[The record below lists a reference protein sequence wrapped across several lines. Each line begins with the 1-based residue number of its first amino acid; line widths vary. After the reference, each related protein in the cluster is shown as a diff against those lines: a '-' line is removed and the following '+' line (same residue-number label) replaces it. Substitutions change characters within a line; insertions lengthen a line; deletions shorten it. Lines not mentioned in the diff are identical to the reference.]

1 MIRSALQRIEEI
13 FRENAFEQKQ
23 KKPRLKFIPAGQC

>member
-13 FRENAFEQKQ
+13 FRENAFEQKV
-23 KKPRLKFIPAGQC
+23 KETEIKI